1 MSEYSLTFIL
11 KMSLEISNRQQ
22 EIINVS
28 LELIAESGIQSLT
41 IKNLAKKIGFAES
54 AIYRH
59 YENKIQILLAILDF
73 FKQNIESFFLTEL
86 NSNDTANDKIEH
98 LFKNH
103 FKKFSETPSLV
114 AVIFSEEIFRN
125 EKELS
130 EKVAEIMNKNSTILK
145 TIIEAGQKNGEIR
158 VDIDASHL
166 SVIIL
171 GSLRMF
177 VKRWHMSNYKFNLI
191 EKGAAFSDSIKVLV
205 KV

>member
-1 MSEYSLTFIL
+1 M
-11 KMSLEISNRQQ
+11 EITERQQ
-22 EIINVS
+22 QIINVS

-73 FKQNIESFFLTEL
+73 FRQNTAMFFINQL
-86 NSNDTANDKIEH
+86 NSNANALQKIET
-98 LFKNH
+98 LFQNH
-103 FKKFSETPSLV
+103 FAKFTASPSLV

-130 EKVAEIMNKNSTILK
+130 EKVTEIMNGNTANLK
-145 TIIEAGQKNGEIR
+145 AIIEAGQNAGELR
-158 VDIDASHL
+158 ADIEAAHL
-166 SVIIL
+166 AVIIL

-177 VKRWHMSNYKFNLI
+177 VKKWQMSNYNFNLI
-191 EKGAAFSDSIKVLV
+191 EKGAEFTNSIKELI
-205 KV
+205 KN